1 MDFNNL
7 NAPQGSHA
15 STLDFG
21 KAIDVENGSSL
32 DFSKDNPGV
41 SKIRIELYWESAN
54 DGDVAVVV
62 ADSAGKALKGLLPLE
77 LQDPIQMKSDK
88 YQPTRGL
95 VWYNN
100 LQVPGISHTGDVLE
114 SNGDDTMPEEII
126 KVDLKSLQADAKEL
140 NIVASTFV
148 ENGPTVPFAELRN
161 CKVLVIN
168 DLTNEVIY
176 QYRLAR
182 EYRDFSSVE
191 LARFYE
197 ESGEWV
203 FVSLGAGVG
212 NSPQALSDIA
222 KKYGL

>member
-1 MDFNNL
+1 MQFNNL
-7 NAPQGSHA
+7 NALQGSHA
-15 STLDFG
+15 STLDFS
-21 KAIDVENGSSL
+21 KTIEVQNGSSL

-41 SKIRIELYWESAN
+41 SKIRIELYWESDN

-62 ADSAGKALKGLLPLE
+62 ADSAGKALKGLLPPE
-77 LQDPIQMKSDK
+77 LHDSIQKQSDK

-100 LQVPGISHTGDVLE
+100 LQVPGIIHTGDVLS
-114 SNGDDTMPEEII
+114 SNGDDTMPEETIN
-126 KVDLKSLQADAKEL
+126 VDLNALQADAKEL
-140 NIVASTFV
+140 NVVASTFV
-148 ENGPTVPFAELRN
+148 ENGPAVPFAELRN

-176 QYRLAR
+176 QYRLTR

-191 LARFYE
+191 LARFYQE
-197 ESGEWV
+197 AGAWV

-222 KKYGL
+222 AKYGL